1 MKEVNAT
8 EAYELMNKEPKIIY
22 LDVRSVPEFEQGHPV
37 NAINIPLMHFTP
49 GRGMVANEE
58 FERVVAE
65 NLPKTAEIL
74 VGCKTGGRSSKACEL
89 MNAMGYSNTTNV
101 RGGFVGVM
109 DQFGQL
115 IEPGWSMLQLP
126 FCTSCKAE
134 AHYDTLLNRSKP

>member
-1 MKEVNAT
+1 MKEVNAK
-8 EAYELMNKEPKIIY
+8 EAHELMNKDPMIIY

-49 GRGMVANEE
+49 GLGMVANEE
-58 FERVVAE
+58 FERVVAG
-65 NLPKTAEIL
+65 NLPKTAQIL

-89 MNAMGYSNTTNV
+89 MSQMGYSNVTNV

-115 IEPGWSMLQLP
+115 TEPGWSLLQLP
-126 FCTSCKAE
+126 TCASCGAE
-134 AHYDTLLNRSKP
+134 AHYDALLKRSKP